1 MKKELKKLVTKLEQ
15 KISSKYPLN
24 LLMLVEREGYS
35 NFRLLISSD
44 TLKSNLTTNSFLSKE
59 LAKIISKEEFKI
71 LSGVEV
77 VDTRSNF
84 FTEMKDYLENN
95 GNPEELYHKEFGG
108 LKINR
113 ALIIIFPVDNS
124 RKYVREAELRYLEK
138 QLQDNVRLMLIQLSS
153 FPNSVWECLPRC
165 SASYNIYQNQKI
177 STLTFMTDCCRLS
190 VYGTSR
196 KFRCAEAFASSCVA
210 EERC

>member
-1 MKKELKKLVTKLEQ
+1 MKNELKKLVTKLEQ
-15 KISSKYPLN
+15 KMSSKYPLN

-59 LAKIISKEEFKI
+59 LAKILSKEEFKI

-113 ALIIIFPVDNS
+113 ALIIISPVDNS

-138 QLQDNVRLMLIQLSS
+138 HLQDNVRLMLIQLRQLLTSEYITREELKQWLTTGKENLS
-153 FPNSVWECLPRC
+153 TYRFQR
-165 SASYNIYQNQKI
+165 QNQLPFSQK
-177 STLTFMTDCCRLS
+177 TLQNKRENIFQKDS
-190 VYGTSR
+190 ING
-196 KFRCAEAFASSCVA
+196 
-210 EERC
+210 